1 MSSFHLSNALARDL
15 LGQAVLAPSSH
26 NTQPWRFRLSA
37 SAIDV
42 LADRRRALPVNDPDD
57 RELTISCGCALMN
70 LRIAAARRELG
81 TETTLLPDACDP
93 DWLARMSFV
102 PSAGAPADQAA
113 LAEAIPLR
121 HSCRRPFEP
130 IAIPAATA
138 PRLVAAAAAEGAWLR
153 PLSEAGTR
161 TQLASLVTEGDMAQW
176 ADTRWRREL
185 AAWMHPRQQGD
196 GLSVPALAASL
207 TQLLVR
213 TFNLGEGM
221 AAKDRTL
228 AESAPLLAVLG
239 TDKDDPRHWLLAG
252 QALQR
257 VLLVAC
263 RLGLQAAY
271 LNQPVQVARLR
282 PVLHQLT
289 GGDCA
294 QLVLCLGYPRVPLA
308 ASPRRPL
315 EEVIGFPS

>member
-1 MSSFHLSNALARDL
+1 MPSFHLSNALARDL
-15 LGQAVLAPSSH
+15 IGQAVLAPSSH

-81 TETTLLPDACDP
+81 TETTLLPDAADP

-102 PSAGAPADQAA
+102 ASAGAPADQAA

-121 HSCRRPFEP
+121 HSCRHPFEP
-130 IAIPAATA
+130 IAIPAAAA

-153 PLSEAGTR
+153 PLAEAGAR
-161 TQLASLVTEGDMAQW
+161 TQLASLVTEGDTAQW

-185 AAWMHPRQQGD
+185 ATWMHPRQQGD

-221 AAKDRTL
+221 AARDRTL

-239 TDKDDPRHWLLAG
+239 TDEDSPRHWLQAG

-282 PVLHQLT
+282 LVLHQLT

-294 QLVLCLGYPRVPLA
+294 QLVLCLGYPRAPPA

-315 EEVIGFPS
+315 IEVIEYPS